1 MSELA
6 VTPIEADQQAAAL
19 DTLVL
24 AFAADPVE
32 RWLYPSADSY
42 LRAFRRFLVAFGGRA
57 FDERTAW
64 KIGPC
69 SAVALWL
76 PPGTEPDGDLLV
88 GTLTDTVAA
97 DQHDTMFAVL
107 GQMEE
112 AHPAFPHWYLPW
124 LGVDPAGQG
133 RGLGTQL
140 LRPTLDTVDQSHL
153 PAYLE
158 TPNPRTIPFYTRL
171 GFEVT
176 TQAQAGTC
184 PPITGMLRPA
194 R

>member
-1 MSELA
+1 VSELT
-6 VTPIEADQQAAAL
+6 VSPVEANEQAAAL

-32 RWLYPSADSY
+32 RWLYPEAYTY
-42 LRAFRRFLVAFGGRA
+42 LRVFRRFLTAFGGRA
-57 FDERTAW
+57 FDQQTAW
-64 KIGPC
+64 KIGPS

-76 PPGTEPDGDLLV
+76 PPGTEPDGDLII
-88 GTLTDTVAA
+88 GTLTETVAVG
-97 DQHDTMFAVL
+97 QHDVMFAVL
-107 GQMEE
+107 SQMEE
-112 AHPAFPHWYLPW
+112 AHPTFPHWYLPW
-124 LGVDPAGQG
+124 LGVDPAEQG

-140 LRPTLDTVDQSHL
+140 MRPGLEVVDQSHL

-184 PPITGMLRPA
+184 PPITGMLRQA